1 MPKFPYGKVPFWIL
15 LIAISTGIFNLVV
28 ALSKRGEKP
37 DLVFVSFARSH
48 MEAYEEATE
57 EFQKEHG
64 VKVQLQLVST
74 RTVNSRLQNAFL
86 TNANVPDVVEIL
98 ADTMGTFTKGP
109 IEDVGFVDLTDRLHA
124 EGLYDRFV
132 ESRYSRLSRLGRI
145 FALPHDVHPLMLCY
159 RSDLVEKLGID
170 VHTLRTWD
178 DFVEMGRRIT
188 RDLDGD
194 GNPDRYALDLPANG
208 DMLTPLLLQRREPL
222 FTKNGQLKINNHTV
236 EDTII
241 WYIHQSRGKNRIAF
255 SAGWGQTLAQTVTD
269 GLVLFYFCPDW
280 RTKYFETDTPHLSG
294 KMKLMPLPAWEIGG
308 SRVSTWGGTGLAITK
323 ACKNQKLAWKF
334 AKVLYLKAEDLGKR
348 FKASYIIPPVK
359 DAWDL
364 PEFKEPVPFYTNQ
377 PIGAL
382 YAEMAK
388 DVPSNYAS
396 PYYGLAR
403 NKLNEVFINAA
414 LYYDRNGDDGLK
426 EYIKREL
433 ARVSAYVEN
442 RAQHNIFYRQQ
453 IANKYD
459 E

>member
-64 VKVQLQLVST
+64 VKVQLQLVSA
-74 RTVNSRLQNAFL
+74 RTVKSRLQNAFL

-159 RSDLVEKLGID
+159 RSDLVEELGID
-170 VHTLRTWD
+170 VHTLQTWD

-194 GNPDRYALDLPANG
+194 GNPDR
-208 DMLTPLLLQRREPL
+208 
-222 FTKNGQLKINNHTV
+222 
-236 EDTII
+236 
-241 WYIHQSRGKNRIAF
+241 
-255 SAGWGQTLAQTVTD
+255 
-269 GLVLFYFCPDW
+269 
-280 RTKYFETDTPHLSG
+280 
-294 KMKLMPLPAWEIGG
+294 
-308 SRVSTWGGTGLAITK
+308 
-323 ACKNQKLAWKF
+323 
-334 AKVLYLKAEDLGKR
+334 
-348 FKASYIIPPVK
+348 
-359 DAWDL
+359 
-364 PEFKEPVPFYTNQ
+364 
-377 PIGAL
+377 
-382 YAEMAK
+382 
-388 DVPSNYAS
+388 
-396 PYYGLAR
+396 
-403 NKLNEVFINAA
+403 
-414 LYYDRNGDDGLK
+414 
-426 EYIKREL
+426 
-433 ARVSAYVEN
+433 
-442 RAQHNIFYRQQ
+442 
-453 IANKYD
+453 
-459 E
+459 

>member
-15 LIAISTGIFNLVV
+15 LIAISTGVFNLVV

-64 VKVQLQLVST
+64 VKVQLQLVSA

-159 RSDLVEKLGID
+159 RSDLVEELGID
-170 VHTLRTWD
+170 VNTLQTWD

-188 RDLDGD
+188 SDLDGD

-222 FTKNGQLKINNHTV
+222 FTKNGQLKIDNDTV
-236 EDTII
+236 VDTII

-294 KMKLMPLPAWEIGG
+294 KMKLMP
-308 SRVSTWGGTGLAITK
+308 
-323 ACKNQKLAWKF
+323 
-334 AKVLYLKAEDLGKR
+334 
-348 FKASYIIPPVK
+348 
-359 DAWDL
+359 
-364 PEFKEPVPFYTNQ
+364 
-377 PIGAL
+377 
-382 YAEMAK
+382 
-388 DVPSNYAS
+388 
-396 PYYGLAR
+396 
-403 NKLNEVFINAA
+403 
-414 LYYDRNGDDGLK
+414 
-426 EYIKREL
+426 
-433 ARVSAYVEN
+433 
-442 RAQHNIFYRQQ
+442 
-453 IANKYD
+453 
-459 E
+459 